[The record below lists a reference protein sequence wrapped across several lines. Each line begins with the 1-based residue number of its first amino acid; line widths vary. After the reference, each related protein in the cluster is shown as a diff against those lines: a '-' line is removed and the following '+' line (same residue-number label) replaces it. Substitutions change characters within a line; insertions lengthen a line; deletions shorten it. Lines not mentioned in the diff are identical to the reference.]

1 MRVVPLEA
9 FRDKVPYSVAIA
21 AVERGFRALG
31 RGEAAL
37 PDPMVLELREQQAEV
52 HVKGAHLAGGRHIVL
67 KVATGFYRNR
77 ARGLPSGDGMFLLL
91 NAETG
96 VPEVL
101 LEEHGYLTDFRTA
114 AAVALT
120 LRYLARQDVRE
131 ALLIGA
137 GALARLTARA
147 MIAEMPLARL
157 TLWNRTPER
166 ADALAKELGSVVAT
180 SVAPALEHAVRDH
193 RIIVTAT
200 ASTTALI
207 KAAWLTPGTH
217 IT

>member
-1 MRVVPLEA
+1 LAASRA
-9 FRDKVPYSVAIA
+9 KVALPVATRA
-21 AVERGFRALG
+21 AERGSPAL
-31 RGEAAL
+31 RLGEAAR
-37 PDPMVLELREQQAEV
+37 PGPMVLELGEQQAEV
-52 HVKGAHLAGGRHIVL
+52 PGKGAHLRGARHIVL

-77 ARGLPSGDGMFLLL
+77 ARSLPSGDRMFLLL

-120 LRYLARQDVRE
+120 LRYLARQDVRQ
-131 ALLIGA
+131 ALPIGA

-157 TLWNRTPER
+157 TLWNRTRER
-166 ADALAKELGSVVAT
+166 AESLAKELGQVVET
-180 SVAPALEHAVRDH
+180 RLPPAPEAAVRDH
-193 RIIVTAT
+193 
-200 ASTTALI
+200 
-207 KAAWLTPGTH
+207 
-217 IT
+217 